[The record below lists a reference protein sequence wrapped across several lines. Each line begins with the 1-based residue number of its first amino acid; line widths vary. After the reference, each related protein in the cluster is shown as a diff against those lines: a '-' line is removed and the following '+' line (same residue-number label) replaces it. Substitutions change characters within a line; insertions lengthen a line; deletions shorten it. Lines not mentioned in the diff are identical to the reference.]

1 MYNTASASLSN
12 RELWQ
17 NTLTDI
23 ELNVSKAVFNTW
35 FKGTHIVKRES
46 GIVYVGVPS
55 QICKDWLSDKHHKT
69 ILEAIRGF
77 VPDIRGVEY
86 VIAKESRQPEEHQ
99 SQKNE
104 RLNSQLPLH
113 EHYIDRSDNLNPR
126 YTFDSFVVGSFNE
139 LAYAAS
145 QAVVNNLGIIYNP
158 LFIYGATGHGKT
170 HLIQAI
176 GNHIKK
182 LYPNKKVFYVT
193 SEKFGTDY
201 VTALQ
206 NNSVEQ
212 FKAKYRQHDLLIMDD
227 IQFMSG
233 REKTQEELFHL
244 FNSLYENNKQ
254 IVFSSDQHPNYIQK
268 LEDRLKSRFGQGMI
282 IDISPPDH
290 ESRVAILRTKAAQ
303 NDFFLSDEA
312 IEFIATT
319 VEGNIRDLEGVLN
332 RIMCHAQ
339 LKNTTLTLDELRALI
354 KDSVKPQKN
363 ISHKEIVQCVASF
376 YDIDEASIYEK
387 TRKKEVVKPRQLI
400 MYLMRNDFSISYPAI
415 GQKLGGRDHTTVIHS
430 CEKIKHD
437 LLEDTALQQELY
449 QIRAMLK

>member
-35 FKGTHIVKRES
+35 FKGTYIVKRES
-46 GIVYVGVPS
+46 GVVFVGVPS

-69 ILEAIRGF
+69 ILEALRGF
-77 VPDIRGVEY
+77 MPDIRGVEY
-86 VIAKESRQPEEHQ
+86 VIAKESRKQEEQ
-99 SQKNE
+99 VPQKNE
-104 RLNSQLPLH
+104 RFHSQLPLQD
-113 EHYIDRSDNLNPR
+113 HYIDRSDNLNPR

-170 HLIQAI
+170 HLIQSI
-176 GNHIKK
+176 GNYIKK
-182 LYPNKKVFYVT
+182 TNPNKKVFYVT

-212 FKAKYRQHDLLIMDD
+212 FKTKYRQHDLLIMDD

-254 IVFSSDQHPNYIQK
+254 IIFSSDQHPNYIQK

-282 IDISPPDH
+282 IDISPPDL
-290 ESRVAILRTKAAQ
+290 ESRVAILRTKVAS
-303 NDFFLSDEA
+303 NNFFLSDEA

-339 LKNTTLTLDELRALI
+339 LKNTALSIDELRVLI

-363 ISHKEIVQCVASF
+363 ISHKEIVQCVATF
-376 YDIDEASIYEK
+376 YDIDETTIYEK

-400 MYLMRNDFSISYPAI
+400 MYIMRNDFSISYPAI